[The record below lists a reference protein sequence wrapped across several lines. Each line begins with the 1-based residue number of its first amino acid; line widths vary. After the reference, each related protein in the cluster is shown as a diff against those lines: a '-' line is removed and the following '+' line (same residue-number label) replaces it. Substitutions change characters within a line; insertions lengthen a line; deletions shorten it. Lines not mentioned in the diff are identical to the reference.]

1 MHRLLACTSGTA
13 AACTSPRRWST
24 ACVPPAANTYLYF
37 NEVEGLTGGR
47 KEGTKAPLHV
57 APGLACVGVCA
68 RATTVG
74 ASIPVDVPQ
83 SWSAATGTPL
93 VPMHACRRGAGARP
107 CADRRRHHF
116 KHRLLLPRRRPGVR
130 GRAAA
135 GGRVIVVH
143 ARTVNL
149 AIAFSVLVY
158 SVWAMQERGG
168 GADAELRVTPPLPA
182 HATGSAPH
190 GLCATGPCPPLLRL
204 DHLQV
209 AQRRRQRVGA
219 LRHRG

>member
-93 VPMHACRRGAGARP
+93 VPMQHVLRAGSTPAPVDPLAC
-107 CADRRRHHF
+107 
-116 KHRLLLPRRRPGVR
+116 LL
-130 GRAAA
+130 
-135 GGRVIVVH
+135 
-143 ARTVNL
+143 
-149 AIAFSVLVY
+149 
-158 SVWAMQERGG
+158 QE
-168 GADAELRVTPPLPA
+168 
-182 HATGSAPH
+182 
-190 GLCATGPCPPLLRL
+190 
-204 DHLQV
+204 
-209 AQRRRQRVGA
+209 AQRRHFELVTWSTEC
-219 LRHRG
+219 L

>member
-93 VPMHACRRGAGARP
+93 VPTQHMQH
-107 CADRRRHHF
+107 
-116 KHRLLLPRRRPGVR
+116 LLLGELLLSARCLLAP
-130 GRAAA
+130 AAA
-135 GGRVIVVH
+135 QMWGR
-143 ARTVNL
+143 
-149 AIAFSVLVY
+149 
-158 SVWAMQERGG
+158 
-168 GADAELRVTPPLPA
+168 
-182 HATGSAPH
+182 HATGAAQQKLEQPAGTAAEPASEGYAPAANGSH
-190 GLCATGPCPPLLRL
+190 SKKFPRGVRRYRSSHLSPLVT
-204 DHLQV
+204 HL
-209 AQRRRQRVGA
+209 VGCSSSSSRSTCSHLSEEPERA
-219 LRHRG
+219 VVST